1 MKSLVTK
8 QYDVVTLFPEMF
20 DAIADFGVTRRGLD
34 EKAWELKCWNPR
46 EFAVNAYKTID
57 DRPYG
62 GGPGMVMMA
71 EPLNAAIDAAIQR
84 QTAQGKTKPKVV
96 YVTPQAKPITDAGI
110 RELVKEEGLIFLC
123 GRYEGIDERLI
134 EARVDLEVSIG
145 DYVLSGGELAAMV
158 LIDAMVRLLP
168 GVLGDGQSAVEDS
181 FSPSRDGLLDHP
193 HFTRPESWNGE
204 SVPPVLM
211 SGDHAKI
218 GTWRRKQAL
227 KRSLARRPD
236 LLEGRS
242 HGKQDL
248 KLLDEIRQEQK
259 VVNEAVN
266 KTAK

>member
-1 MKSLVTK
+1 MTK
-8 QYDVVTLFPEMF
+8 FYSVISLFPEMF

-34 EKAWELKCWNPR
+34 EKAWALQCFNPR

-71 EPLNAAIDAAIQR
+71 EPLNAALDAAVKQ
-84 QTAQGKTKPKVV
+84 QVAAGVAKPKVV

-110 RELVKEEGLIFLC
+110 RDLANEDGLIFLC
-123 GRYEGIDERLI
+123 GRYEGVDERLI
-134 EARVDLEVSIG
+134 KARVDVEVSIG

-181 FSPSRDGLLDHP
+181 FSPARDGLLDHP
-193 HFTRPESWNGE
+193 HYTRPEVWNGE
-204 SVPPVLM
+204 AVPPLLM

-218 GTWRRKQAL
+218 ETWRRKQAL
-227 KRSLARRPD
+227 QRTMDRRAD
-236 LLEGRS
+236 LLDGTAW
-242 HGKQDL
+242 GKQDL
-248 KLLDEIRQEQK
+248 KLLEEIRQEQ
-259 VVNEAVN
+259 VA
-266 KTAK
+266 KT

>member
-1 MKSLVTK
+1 MTK
-8 QYDVVTLFPEMF
+8 QYSVVTLFAEMF

-34 EKAWELKCWNPR
+34 EKAWELTCWNPR
-46 EFAVNAYKTID
+46 DFAVNAYKTID

-71 EPLNAAIDAAIQR
+71 EPLNAALDAAVKKQVDS
-84 QTAQGKTKPKVV
+84 GVVKPKVV

-110 RELVKEEGLIFLC
+110 RELAKEEGLIFLC

-134 EARVDLEVSIG
+134 QARVDLEVSVG

-193 HFTRPESWNGE
+193 HYTRPEVWNGAA
-204 SVPPVLM
+204 VPPVLM

-218 GTWRRKQAL
+218 EAWRRKQAL
-227 KRSLARRPD
+227 KRSLERRAD
-236 LLEGRS
+236 LLD
-242 HGKQDL
+242 GKSWDKKDL
-248 KLLDEIRQEQK
+248 KLLEEIRQEQK
-259 VVNEAVN
+259 
-266 KTAK
+266 K